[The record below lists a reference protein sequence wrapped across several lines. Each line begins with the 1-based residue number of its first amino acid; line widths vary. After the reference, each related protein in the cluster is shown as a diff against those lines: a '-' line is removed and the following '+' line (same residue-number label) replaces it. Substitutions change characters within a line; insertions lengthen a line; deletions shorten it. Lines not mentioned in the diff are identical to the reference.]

1 MLVSC
6 DSSGWCG
13 RGNRGLPFTV
23 GVERDPAFIGIGP
36 LGAEFVFSRSGL
48 DNAT

>member
-13 RGNRGLPFTV
+13 RGNRGLPLTV